1 MASPRSKVIAVRS
14 GVLATLLRLVYKSG
28 SFRRFIPVHR
38 YSAYVALFNK
48 IQRPVPLG
56 LRVYEYGRDEHLP
69 YLFFSVSLMGERT
82 ESTARAAFLSSL
94 FAAADA
100 SSSGM
105 ILAQSAWEMAD
116 TAKAE
121 CQKMQFHVFYF
132 VSFLKN

>member
-14 GVLATLLRLVYKSG
+14 GVLATLCA
-28 SFRRFIPVHR
+28 RFINPAASVGLFR
-38 YSAYVALFNK
+38 YIDIPPTWHFSIRYNALSLSACVFMNTAGTN
-48 IQRPVPLG
+48 ICPT
-56 LRVYEYGRDEHLP
+56 
-69 YLFFSVSLMGERT
+69 FSSSVIDERT

-116 TAKAE
+116 TAKAR